1 MERDIT
7 YHDSKMAKVL
17 PPEGELIFDLEKLA
31 GTMGEVAM
39 AAPEIGLPQ
48 FRYGFHGYQR
58 VTRAVTRELE
68 TGMFEYPDKMA
79 YTMPHFAERAFAPI
93 RHYVNG
99 NREKV
104 GGWTPMVYGQAAR
117 NALPSTAMVDFLG
130 FHVVYDL
137 PFTLID
143 TETKAHHRADYS
155 KKINIIL
162 ESTAQELL
170 PEYAEVKPIFKRFS
184 AENIGLWYVLR
195 DLYKARDDAWRAF
208 ERLDAAGKDNKETIE
223 TIDALLRKNAAAR
236 MFSSRAVIDFV
247 IRNTTSVPDH
257 PWGPPM
263 IPPLA

>member
-1 MERDIT
+1 MERDVT
-7 YHDSKMAKVL
+7 YHDSKMAEVL

-31 GTMGEVAM
+31 AIMGEVAM

-58 VTRAVTRELE
+58 VTQAVTRELE
-68 TGMFEYPDKMA
+68 TDMFEYPEKMA

-99 NREKV
+99 DHEKV
-104 GGWTPMVYGQAAR
+104 GGWSPMVYGPAAK

-137 PFTLID
+137 PFTLVD
-143 TETKAHHRADYS
+143 TNTQPYHRADYS

-184 AENIGLWYVLR
+184 AETIGLWYVLR

-208 ERLDAAGKDNKETIE
+208 EQLNAAGEDDVETIE
-223 TIDALLRKNAAAR
+223 QIDAMLRKKAAAR
-236 MFSSRAVIDFV
+236 MLSSRAAIDFV
-247 IRNTTSVPDH
+247 IRNTTRVPDQ
-257 PWGPPM
+257 PWGPPAT
-263 IPPLA
+263 PPL